1 MDTTVTWI
9 IIALF
14 YAPLHYL
21 VPALV
26 VLIRSGDAERHANLR
41 HAVLDCTLSM
51 LVSFSL
57 VIWLVGQQR
66 ITAAMLVLLLSM
78 ALPYVRI
85 LRPHPKSP
93 EQDAPG
99 RDP

>member
-26 VLIRSGDAERHANLR
+26 VLIRSSDAERRANLR
-41 HAVLDCTLSM
+41 RALLDCTLSM
-51 LVSFSL
+51 GVSFAL
-57 VIWLVGQQR
+57 VIWLVSQQR

-85 LRPHPKSP
+85 LRPQPHPP
-93 EQDAPG
+93 EQDTPG